1 MNTAATIKLNTAAT
15 IVFVRMLARLSYD
28 LIYTSFKT
36 LSKLFGMQILAP
48 NVTRSDVTGTY

>member
-1 MNTAATIKLNTAAT
+1 MNTAATIKLSTAAT
-15 IVFVRMLARLSYD
+15 IVFVRMLGRLSYD

-48 NVTRSDVTGTY
+48 NVTRSDVTRPY

>member
-1 MNTAATIKLNTAAT
+1 
-15 IVFVRMLARLSYD
+15 MLARLSYD

-48 NVTRSDVTGTY
+48 NVTRSDSNGVLMLDAYTL

>member
-1 MNTAATIKLNTAAT
+1 
-15 IVFVRMLARLSYD
+15 MLARLSYD

-48 NVTRSDVTGTY
+48 KVTRSDSNGVLMLDAYTL